1 MEEEECPSSP
11 KSVARGWKG
20 GAKASWSSSNT
31 RDPRSRVTLQR
42 ELMSAGRPSFTSRAL
57 TLCTPATWRPTP
69 ENVHRKYGVDP
80 VVLRVEML
88 RFYYIVTRGGDLTA
102 LWLIKLRC
110 PFRWCLRRRRY
121 FFFFFLCRREIS
133 LGFIHHGGKMDL
145 RIFVI
150 WFYFSSFFFFL
161 LSDYVEKKILGIW
174 SRERWI
180 IMAKHSFYN
189 LRFLITNC
197 SIRKDTRKMMFLRK
211 RKKVK
216 IP

>member
-42 ELMSAGRPSFTSRAL
+42 ELMSAGRPSFTTRAL

-121 FFFFFLCRREIS
+121 FFFFFMSPWNFAGIHSSWRKD
-133 LGFIHHGGKMDL
+133 GFKDICNL
-145 RIFVI
+145 ILF
-150 WFYFSSFFFFL
+150 FFLFFFL

>member
-42 ELMSAGRPSFTSRAL
+42 ELMSAGRPSFTTRAL

-80 VVLRVEML
+80 VVLRDASFLLYRNPWRRPYGSLIDKTEMPVSMVSPTTTL
-88 RFYYIVTRGGDLTA
+88 
-102 LWLIKLRC
+102 
-110 PFRWCLRRRRY
+110 
-121 FFFFFLCRREIS
+121 FFFFFFMSPWNFAGIHSSWRKD
-133 LGFIHHGGKMDL
+133 GFKDICNL
-145 RIFVI
+145 ILL
-150 WFYFSSFFFFL
+150 FFFFFSL
-161 LSDYVEKKILGIW
+161 LSDYIEKKILGIW